1 MLQRQVE
8 DVWERISFKQELNI
22 YLEVGLTQ
30 NLAFQIIIPRVI
42 VEVLFYIIS
51 ISSKS
56 FQSMF

>member
-30 NLAFQIIIPRVI
+30 NLAFQIIISRVI